1 MLVATANI
9 HAGVDGYGRRTDVVS
24 ELFELHADVL
34 FVQELWRGDA
44 EDQFSVLQE
53 KLKLH
58 GEFVELSPCVRVT
71 DEEGGRGWQPI
82 HGLLSGDR
90 GLYFDTHAELSE
102 PRVQRRD
109 AARGGEAGSWGVALL
124 TALPILNIQV
134 EYLPQ
139 LRRDKTRRALIIA
152 TCEYEGRPF
161 TAVAMHGA
169 HISHGSLKQYR
180 FVARR
185 LHELSLSNPVVTAGD
200 FNCWRP
206 LLRSVLPGWR
216 SAVRART
223 WPAWRP
229 HSQIDHILLR
239 GPWAVRNGRSVRN
252 GSDHRALSVE
262 LTWR

>member
-1 MLVATANI
+1 VLVATANI
-9 HAGVDGYGRRTDVVS
+9 HAGVDGYGRRTEVVS
-24 ELFELHADVL
+24 ELLELHADLL

-53 KLKLH
+53 KLNLH

-90 GLYFDTHAELSE
+90 GLYFDTHTELSAL
-102 PRVQRRD
+102 RVKRRET
-109 AARGGEAGSWGVALL
+109 ARGGEAGSWGVALL
-124 TALPILNIQV
+124 TTLPIHDIKV

-152 TCEYEGRPF
+152 TCEYEGRRF
-161 TAVAMHGA
+161 SAVAIHGA

-185 LHELSLSNPVVTAGD
+185 LDALSLSNPVVTAGD

-206 LLRSVLPGWR
+206 LLRTVLPGWR

-239 GPWAVRNGRSVRN
+239 GPWAVRKGRSRRN
-252 GSDHRALSVE
+252 GSDHRLLSVE
-262 LTWR
+262 LTWL

>member
-24 ELFELHADVL
+24 ELLTLHADLL
-34 FVQELWRGDA
+34 FVQELWRGED
-44 EDQFSVLQE
+44 EDQFTTLQE
-53 KLKLH
+53 KLKFN
-58 GEFVELSPCVRVT
+58 GEFAELSPCVRVT
-71 DEEGGRGWQPI
+71 EESGGRGWHPI

-90 GLYFDTHAELSE
+90 GLYFATHTELSE
-102 PRVQRRD
+102 QRVKRRD
-109 AARGGEAGSWGVALL
+109 AARGAESGSWGVALL
-124 TALPILNIQV
+124 TTLPVHDITV

-139 LRRDKTRRALIIA
+139 LRRDKSRRALIIA
-152 TCEYEGRPF
+152 TCEYEGRRF
-161 TAVAMHGA
+161 TAVAIHGA

-180 FVARR
+180 HVARR
-185 LHELSLSNPVVTAGD
+185 LNELSLTSPVVTAGD

-206 LLRSVLPGWR
+206 LLRTVLPGWS

-239 GPWAVRNGRSVRN
+239 GPWSVNNGHSIRN

>member
-24 ELFELHADVL
+24 ELRTLQADLL
-34 FVQELWRGDA
+34 FVQELWRGDS
-44 EDQFSVLQE
+44 EDQFAILQA
-53 KLKLH
+53 KLNFS

-71 DEEGGRGWQPI
+71 EETGGRGWHPI

-90 GLYFDTHAELSE
+90 GLYFDTHTELSE
-102 PRVQRRD
+102 SRLKRRD
-109 AARGGEAGSWGVALL
+109 TARGAESGSWGVALL
-124 TALPILNIQV
+124 TALPIHEIKV

-152 TCEYEGRPF
+152 TCEFEERIF
-161 TAVAMHGA
+161 TAVAIHGA

-180 FVARR
+180 YVAQR
-185 LHELSLSNPVVTAGD
+185 LHSLSLSGPVVTAGD

-206 LLRSVLPGWR
+206 LLRFVLPGWR

-239 GPWAVRNGRSVRN
+239 GPWSVKNGRSIRN

-262 LTWR
+262 LDWR

>member
-9 HAGVDGYGRRTDVVS
+9 HAGVDGYGRRTDVVA
-24 ELFELHADVL
+24 ELLTLRADLL
-34 FVQELWRGDA
+34 FVQELWRGEA
-44 EDQFSVLQE
+44 EDHFAALQE
-53 KLKLH
+53 KLKFT
-58 GEFVELSPCVRVT
+58 GEFAELSPCVRVT
-71 DEEGGRGWQPI
+71 EESGGRGWHPI
-82 HGLLSGDR
+82 HGLLTGDR
-90 GLYFDTHAELSE
+90 GLYFATHTELSE
-102 PRVQRRD
+102 HRLKRRD
-109 AARGGEAGSWGVALL
+109 AARGTESGSWGVALL
-124 TALPILNIQV
+124 TTLPVHDITV

-152 TCEYEGRPF
+152 TCEYEGRRF
-161 TAVAMHGA
+161 TAVAIHGA

-180 FVARR
+180 YVARR
-185 LHELSLSNPVVTAGD
+185 LNELSLSTPVVTAGD

-206 LLRSVLPGWR
+206 LLRSVLPGWS

-239 GPWAVRNGRSVRN
+239 GPWSANNGHSIRN